1 MKSFRNL
8 SFVAMMLFFLGIILS
23 GCGNNQSTKSNK
35 MQIVTS
41 TDIYG
46 QAARAV
52 AGNKAQIISIINNPN
67 VDPHDYQPTIKVA
80 EDISN
85 ANLIIYNG
93 LGYDSWIEPL
103 TQNTK
108 KHTNLLNVGANL
120 LNKKTGDNPHVWYFS
135 KTMIKLTNE
144 VAKTLINKDPANKTY
159 YLNNAS
165 KYIKSFT
172 PIQNKLAQLKANKN
186 NKLVDVSEPVF
197 DYSLNEMGY
206 QVKDSGYSKAVEN
219 GTDPTPDEIR
229 SVQLDIIHH
238 KIAFFVENTQASDS
252 IVDNLVQLAKKYNV
266 PVVKVTETMPNKTT
280 YQQWMLSQYQQVE
293 RIQDGRK

>member
-8 SFVAMMLFFLGIILS
+8 LYVTMTLFCVSIVLV
-23 GCGNNQSTKSNK
+23 GCGNNKSSHSDK
-35 MQIVTS
+35 IRIVTS

-52 AGNKAQIISIINNPN
+52 AGSKAQVNSIINNPN

-80 EDISN
+80 ENISN
-85 ANLIIYNG
+85 ANVVIYNG

-108 KHTNLLNVGANL
+108 KHTKLLNVGANL

-144 VAKTLINKDPANKTY
+144 IAKTLSNKDPANKTY
-159 YLNNAS
+159 YFHNAR
-165 KYIKSFT
+165 KYINTFS
-172 PIQNKLAQLKANKN
+172 PIQHKIKQLKSNKS
-186 NKLVDVSEPVF
+186 KILVDVSEPVF
-197 DYSLNEMGY
+197 DYSLKEMGY
-206 QVKDSGYSKAVEN
+206 QVKDGGYSKAVEN
-219 GTDPTPDEIR
+219 GTDPTPNEIR

-252 IVDNLVQLAKKYNV
+252 IVDNLVQLAKKHKV
-266 PVVKVTETMPNKTT
+266 PVVKVTETMPNNTT
-280 YQQWMLSQYQQVE
+280 YQKWMLSQYQQVE
-293 RIQDGRK
+293 RIQNERK